1 YFASQDIDVAIIE
14 TGMGGRLDST
24 NVVTPEVSVITN
36 IGLDHTRF
44 LGDTIA
50 KIAGE
55 KAGIIKNKIPVVI
68 GEMLPEAVDV
78 IIAKA
83 KEKEAEVYSTSTE
96 EFEVPKSDLDAAY
109 QEQNLRTAWLAL
121 YQLKKNQWPIKAE
134 DVERGF
140 SRVKENT
147 GMRGRWETISTDP
160 KTIVDC
166 AHNIDGVLGVLS
178 SLKKENYSQLHIVIG
193 MVNDKDVQSVLK
205 LFPKE
210 CNYYFCKAD
219 VPRALD
225 EHELQDLAQEVELK
239 GEVFS
244 SVKSAYK
251 AARLYAS
258 SDDLILIT
266 GSVFVVAEVL

>member
-1 YFASQDIDVAIIE
+1 
-14 TGMGGRLDST
+14 
-24 NVVTPEVSVITN
+24 
-36 IGLDHTRF
+36 
-44 LGDTIA
+44 
-50 KIAGE
+50 
-55 KAGIIKNKIPVVI
+55 
-68 GEMLPEAVDV
+68 
-78 IIAKA
+78 
-83 KEKEAEVYSTSTE
+83 
-96 EFEVPKSDLDAAY
+96 
-109 QEQNLRTAWLAL
+109 
-121 YQLKKNQWPIKAE
+121 
-134 DVERGF
+134 
-140 SRVKENT
+140 
-147 GMRGRWETISTDP
+147 
-160 KTIVDC
+160 
-166 AHNIDGVLGVLS
+166 
-178 SLKKENYSQLHIVIG
+178 
-193 MVNDKDVQSVLK
+193 KDVQSVLK